1 VNRDLAVL
9 NGLGRDLK
17 GVALAGGG
25 PVGGIYE
32 VGALAALDEA
42 LVGLDLVGC
51 DIFVGVSSGAFVAA
65 GLANG
70 ISPRE
75 MHRRFIESEE
85 ADDPFEPEVLL
96 QPALQEFAQRLAG
109 LPGLLAGAMQ
119 SYMYGAEQHG
129 LVESLQQLGRA
140 LPAGLFDND
149 AVGAYLARLFSA
161 PGRVND
167 FRQLANHLFIVAT
180 DLDSCSATP
189 FGAEGLDDV
198 PISRAVQA
206 SSALPGLYPPVEI
219 DGRHYVD
226 GALMKTLH
234 ASVALSAGAK
244 LLICVNPL
252 TPLDADAVARKS
264 HRRRVSLAARGLP
277 AVMSQTFRALIHSR
291 MRVGMARYAK
301 TYPDAD
307 VILFEPERD
316 DAEMFFTNMFSYSS
330 RRRLCEHAYQR
341 TREELRRRADELGP
355 ILARHG
361 VALDRA
367 CLADETRT
375 LLRRSRRAKKPRDG
389 LKQTASQL
397 GQALDSLERAL
408 R

>member
-1 VNRDLAVL
+1 MN
-9 NGLGRDLK
+9 RDLK

-42 LVGLDLVGC
+42 FVGLDLTGC

-70 ISPRE
+70 ITPRD
-75 MHRRFIESEE
+75 MHRSFIESEQ

-96 QPALQEFAQRLAG
+96 QPAFQEFAQRIAS
-109 LPGLLAGAMQ
+109 LPTLIAMAMQ
-119 SYMYGAEQHG
+119 SYVYGAPSRG
-129 LVESLQQLGRA
+129 LAESLQQLGRA

-161 PGRVND
+161 RGRVND
-167 FRQLANHLFIVAT
+167 FRQLANKLFIVAT
-180 DLDSCSATP
+180 DLDSCEATP
-189 FGAEGLDDV
+189 FGAPGLDDV
-198 PISRAVQA
+198 AISRAVQA

-219 DGRHYVD
+219 NGRHYVD

-234 ASVALSAGAK
+234 ASVALAEGAK
-244 LLICVNPL
+244 LLICVNPI

-264 HRRRVSLAARGLP
+264 HRRRVALATRGLP

-291 MRVGMARYAK
+291 MRVGMQRYAK

-307 VILFEPERD
+307 VILFEPARD
-316 DAEMFFTNMFSYSS
+316 DAEMFFTNMFSYSG
-330 RRRLCEHAYQR
+330 RHRLCEHAYQN
-341 TREELRRRADELGP
+341 TREELRRRADELDLV
-355 ILARHG
+355 LARHG
-361 VALDRA
+361 VSLDRA

-375 LLRRSRRAKKPRDG
+375 LSRRRRPPRQSAPG
-389 LKQTASQL
+389 LKQTANQL
-397 GQALDSLERAL
+397 GNALDTLERAL

>member
-1 VNRDLAVL
+1 VNRDLK
-9 NGLGRDLK
+9 GRDLK

-32 VGALAALDEA
+32 IGALAALDEA
-42 LVGLDLVGC
+42 LVGLDLTGC

-70 ISPRE
+70 ITPRD
-75 MHRRFIESEE
+75 MHRSFIESEE

-96 QPALQEFAQRLAG
+96 QPALREFAERFAS
-109 LPGLLAGAMQ
+109 LPALLAGAMQ
-119 SYMYGAEQHG
+119 SYVYGAAPHG
-129 LVESLQQLGRA
+129 LAESLQQLGRA

-161 PGRVND
+161 PGREND
-167 FRQLANHLFIVAT
+167 FRRLTRKLFIVAT
-180 DLDSCSATP
+180 DLDSCAATP
-189 FGAEGLDDV
+189 FGSQGFDDV

-219 DGRHYVD
+219 NGRHYVD

-234 ASVALSAGAK
+234 ASVALKAGAK
-244 LLICVNPL
+244 LLICINPL

-264 HRRRVSLAARGLP
+264 HRTRVSLAARGLP
-277 AVMSQTFRALIHSR
+277 AVLSQTFRALIHSR
-291 MRVGMARYAK
+291 MRVGMERYGK
-301 TYPDAD
+301 SYPDAD
-307 VILFEPERD
+307 VVLFEPARD
-316 DAEMFFTNMFSYSS
+316 DAEMFFTNMFSYAG
-330 RRRLCEHAYQR
+330 RHRLCEHAYQT
-341 TREELRRRADELGP
+341 TREELRRRADEFDAV
-355 ILARHG
+355 LARHG
-361 VALDRA
+361 VSLDRA

-375 LLRRSRRAKKPRDG
+375 LSRRRRRAPRRPAPG
-389 LKQTASQL
+389 LKQTAGQL
-397 GQALDSLERAL
+397 GLALDSLERAL